1 MPELFSSNV
10 YRCRKSSEMDEML
23 IHNVN
28 TGYTLGLQTGFVI
41 GVFVSAVFAIAALG
55 MKRK

>member
-1 MPELFSSNV
+1 
-10 YRCRKSSEMDEML
+10 MDEML